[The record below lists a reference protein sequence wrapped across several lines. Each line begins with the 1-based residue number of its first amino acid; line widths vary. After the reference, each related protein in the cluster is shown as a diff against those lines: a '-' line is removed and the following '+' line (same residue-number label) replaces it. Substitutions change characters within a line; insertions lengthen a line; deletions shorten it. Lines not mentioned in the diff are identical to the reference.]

1 MKKNIGILVLCL
13 VLCGR
18 IFSQENK
25 INVNNDADLIFL
37 NGTGER
43 ITDIEIRSA
52 ESKGICS
59 MSNIVFEDQKAL
71 GIDLP
76 SRMEKHNKFQVI
88 IKYGKRTAKTKNIEI
103 VCKKNNIAPTY
114 LLTIA
119 GKDSSIP
126 LAAGAIAGCAGIA
139 TVGAGA
145 LPVMF
150 AWIGSLI
157 GGGLGA
163 GVAVVAAVPL
173 AIVSG
178 VFAVTSLLTADKL
191 ILTRVVQIEEFE

>member
-1 MKKNIGILVLCL
+1 MLT
-13 VLCGR
+13 R
-18 IFSQENK
+18 
-25 INVNNDADLIFL
+25 
-37 NGTGER
+37 
-43 ITDIEIRSA
+43 A
-52 ESKGICS
+52 E
-59 MSNIVFEDQKAL
+59 
-71 GIDLP
+71 
-76 SRMEKHNKFQVI
+76 
-88 IKYGKRTAKTKNIEI
+88 
-103 VCKKNNIAPTY
+103 
-114 LLTIA
+114 
-119 GKDSSIP
+119 KDSSIP

>member
-43 ITDIEIRSA
+43 IPYIEIRSA

-59 MSNIVFEDQKAL
+59 MSNMVFEDQKAL

-88 IKYGKRTAKTKNIEI
+88 IKYGRRTAKTKNIEI

-126 LAAGAIAGCAGIA
+126 LAAGAIAG
-139 TVGAGA
+139 
-145 LPVMF
+145 
-150 AWIGSLI
+150 
-157 GGGLGA
+157 GA

>member
-1 MKKNIGILVLCL
+1 MRSLALLDFAKKRKDKIIGGFYEKNIGILVLCL

-126 LAAGAIAGCAGIA
+126 LAAA
-139 TVGAGA
+139 
-145 LPVMF
+145 F
-150 AWIGSLI
+150 E
-157 GGGLGA
+157 
-163 GVAVVAAVPL
+163 
-173 AIVSG
+173 
-178 VFAVTSLLTADKL
+178 
-191 ILTRVVQIEEFE
+191 QIEYGTKYFI